1 MFFKRSVR
9 FVCDVLVSSTA
20 SGYDNDKAWVIPN
33 ASSANWIYKKKA
45 LDVRSIR
52 LLTTNVRVSRKKKVR
67 QGLLFTEF
75 PLLEK
80 QTVEGNTD
88 PTGSS
93 FDVRFE
99 LIRARFRWT
108 TASNHSQKNDIDHI
122 VRSMNSQLPPRRRWG
137 DAKQLDQTALQRRNQ
152 NKMAGRFF
160 FLFFYFLMDGS
171 EKFRQDKISQVF
183 VLCKKKTTTKKKT
196 TRSNRNVRV
205 FKSYK
210 GLNLRWQTQT
220 TAIHF

>member
-1 MFFKRSVR
+1 MCEFQ
-9 FVCDVLVSSTA
+9 
-20 SGYDNDKAWVIPN
+20 G
-33 ASSANWIYKKKA
+33 KKF
-45 LDVRSIR
+45 
-52 LLTTNVRVSRKKKVR
+52 R

-108 TASNHSQKNDIDHI
+108 TASNHSQKNDIDHT

-160 FLFFYFLMDGS
+160 FSFFIFLWMEVKNSDKTKYH
-171 EKFRQDKISQVF
+171 KFLYYVERKQRQ
-183 VLCKKKTTTKKKT
+183 KKTTT
-196 TRSNRNVRV
+196 RNRNIRV